1 MSHSWWRRCAA
12 QIHEWMVLKWSKL
25 QRISP
30 AQGVGSNGH
39 CVVSLSMSIGTKRT
53 SNEQII
59 WIRCV
64 NKERHAEYAGGDGG
78 GWVFGED
85 WNWEPLGIS
94 FFKIYFLC
102 FYYICFQFKL
112 YFKFMFSV
120 FSVFHVDCIT
130 VAMCICKNLAIL
142 YVSWYRGCNT
152 IYCDTVSKV
161 IYWDISYFRNRNL
174 FFRESVTKSTPL
186 QVHLNKFEYH

>member
-1 MSHSWWRRCAA
+1 MIPIRSKRIYSIQSALKCARRELKLY
-12 QIHEWMVLKWSKL
+12 IFTEVYDVTLVVKTLRSTNPWMNVLKWSKL

-102 FYYICFQFKL
+102 FYLHFVFNLNYISNLCSVCFQCSML
-112 YFKFMFSV
+112 TAS
-120 FSVFHVDCIT
+120 
-130 VAMCICKNLAIL
+130 
-142 YVSWYRGCNT
+142 
-152 IYCDTVSKV
+152 
-161 IYWDISYFRNRNL
+161 
-174 FFRESVTKSTPL
+174 
-186 QVHLNKFEYH
+186 Q